1 MFQKLRTHAY
11 TGIRNRPSVC
21 TDSILYIYNF
31 CYGSNLSSRPVIL
44 NTISV
49 DIQKNLSQMQGT
61 SIYIR
66 ILDFRLFFLINPL
79 NFFFCCPV
87 NDNALNLIGQFFETD
102 IFMSK
107 NNLAFF
113 NFTHLQNIINKRE
126 QIIRCYLHLFMI
138 FLYQHLIIKMI
149 LIHLY
154 QTNHTI
160 QRCPDIMTHAAE
172 KIRFCSALGPHFIEC
187 RLKTCLFL
195 LIPFMFLCSILQQN
209 DCIDHRYLSK
219 HFCIKHYHPGHKNC
233 FLYPADTSILF
244 TDTIFH
250 RYMCFSIFKSLT

>member
-1 MFQKLRTHAY
+1 MR
-11 TGIRNRPSVC
+11 
-21 TDSILYIYNF
+21 
-31 CYGSNLSSRPVIL
+31 
-44 NTISV
+44 
-49 DIQKNLSQMQGT
+49 KN
-61 SIYIR
+61 
-66 ILDFRLFFLINPL
+66 D
-79 NFFFCCPV
+79 
-87 NDNALNLIGQFFETD
+87 
-102 IFMSK
+102 
-107 NNLAFF
+107 LAFF

-250 RYMCFSIFKSLT
+250 RYMCFSIFKSLTQSFTIICHTITGNCFLGDFFLIFPAIILIGTWKRVIHKKFPAILFFSIQYNLSLQNILRQIHGIDHI